1 MLPNK
6 VTASV
11 VEYQT
16 ESSFNM
22 SARIEKTMN
31 SISLF
36 NQKAE
41 TLNSYL
47 VDTLKLNTSNL
58 ANATEIFNKTLIESR
73 TIFWCG
79 NGGSASESSHLATEL
94 VGRFKEN
101 RISLPS
107 ISLNADSTALT
118 CIANDFGYDE
128 IYARQLQGL
137 SKPGDL
143 LIVLST
149 SGNSR
154 NIVRVLEQA
163 RDSNV
168 QTIALLGKG
177 GGSAAGMA
185 DIPIV
190 VPGSETARIQE
201 VHLLIGHTLCE
212 LAEIALGF

>member
-1 MLPNK
+1 M
-6 VTASV
+6 TA
-11 VEYQT
+11 
-16 ESSFNM
+16 
-22 SARIEKTMN
+22 
-31 SISLF
+31 ISLF
-36 NQKAE
+36 TEKASLLSGILVE
-41 TLNSYL
+41 TIKLNESGL
-47 VDTLKLNTSNL
+47 QECAVIFADTLKSGN
-58 ANATEIFNKTLIESR
+58 

-107 ISLNADSTALT
+107 LSLNADTTAIT

-128 IYARQLQGL
+128 IFARQVQGL

-143 LIVLST
+143 LVVLST

-154 NIVRVLEQA
+154 NVVRALEQA
-163 RDSNV
+163 KSSNIRS
-168 QTIALLGKG
+168 IALLGKG
-177 GGSAAGMA
+177 GGAALELA
-185 DIPIV
+185 DIAIL

-212 LAEIALGF
+212 LAETALGY